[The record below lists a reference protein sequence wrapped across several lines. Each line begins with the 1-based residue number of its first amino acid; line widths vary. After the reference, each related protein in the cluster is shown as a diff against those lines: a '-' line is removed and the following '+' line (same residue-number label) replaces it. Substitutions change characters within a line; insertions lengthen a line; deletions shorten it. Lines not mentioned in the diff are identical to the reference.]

1 MTIWIG
7 FPNRHAENIRI
18 YIKLMGEGGFPTP
31 LKTGASD
38 SLRIMLRCVMLV
50 EASAS
55 ICATGYNQDLRRES
69 IRFLQNSIDFY
80 RFSWILIDFHVFRG
94 VDAKV
99 THEKRETGENLTFK
113 QSKYV
118 KKISF
123 QFCRIEL
130 PCR

>member
-1 MTIWIG
+1 MLKVVFAIT
-7 FPNRHAENIRI
+7 
-18 YIKLMGEGGFPTP
+18 GGCTVMDKVSRF
-31 LKTGASD
+31 AS
-38 SLRIMLRCVMLV
+38 LV
-50 EASAS
+50 ALCLSCGTRFVQSYLFRVSAQ
-55 ICATGYNQDLRRES
+55 YWQVLQ

-99 THEKRETGENLTFK
+99 IHEKRETGENLTFK

-130 PCR
+130 PCK

>member
-1 MTIWIG
+1 
-7 FPNRHAENIRI
+7 
-18 YIKLMGEGGFPTP
+18 
-31 LKTGASD
+31 
-38 SLRIMLRCVMLV
+38 MLV

-99 THEKRETGENLTFK
+99 IHEKPPEGLAPFLAANFIAQQLLLLSTRWSNRVQGQTLLEVPNEH
-113 QSKYV
+113 
-118 KKISF
+118 
-123 QFCRIEL
+123 L
-130 PCR
+130 PHSRGPA